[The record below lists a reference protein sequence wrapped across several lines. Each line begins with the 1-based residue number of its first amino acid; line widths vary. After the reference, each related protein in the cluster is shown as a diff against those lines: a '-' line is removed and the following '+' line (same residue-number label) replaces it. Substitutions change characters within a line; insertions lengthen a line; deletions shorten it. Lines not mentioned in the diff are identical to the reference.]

1 MTTIGNGFR
10 RWFGGDRWIPWSF
23 VGLFLIILIANGTMM
38 FFAFDSWTGLSTD
51 DSYKRGLVY
60 NESLAEREA
69 QAMLGWKMA
78 AGYRKTGRLSGEL
91 RVRMTDKAGAP
102 LYDANVVAIVRRP
115 VAKGHDFRLTF
126 EQIGDGRYRA
136 RTSFPMPG
144 QWEVRYRVVRKGR
157 HFEAQQR
164 IKVE

>member
-1 MTTIGNGFR
+1 MTARSNVLK
-10 RWFGGDRWIPWSF
+10 RWLGGDRWIPWSF
-23 VGLFLIILIANGTMM
+23 VGLFVIILIANGTMM

-60 NESLAEREA
+60 NESLADREA
-69 QAMLGWKMA
+69 QTRLGWNMA
-78 AGYRKTGRLSGEL
+78 AGYRPTARLAGEI

-102 LYDANVVAIVRRP
+102 LYDATVVATVRRP

-126 EQIGDGRYRA
+126 EQIGGGRYRA
-136 RTSFPMPG
+136 LTSFPLPG
-144 QWEVRYRVVRKGR
+144 QWEVRYRVELKGR

-164 IKVE
+164 IKVQ